1 MIYVVQSG
9 DSLTSI
15 AKRYGVSLERLRSD
29 NGLLP
34 EQPLVPGQALV
45 VFIPKE
51 TYQVRSG
58 DTIYGIAR
66 QAGISARELIQRNPS
81 LAQGAPLTV
90 GEHLTLRPKEEP
102 EGSLMVNGY
111 AYPHIEQRVLRQAMP
126 YLTDLSLFSYGF
138 REDGALVPLADSRLL
153 AEASL
158 FGAGAVLVLT
168 SIDESGT
175 FSSQRASHLF
185 QDQRLQE
192 VVLDQLLQVMLEKG
206 YLGLDVDFEY
216 VEERD
221 KEAFF
226 HFLGRARERLHQDG
240 FFLHVDLAPKTH
252 AQQSGPLYAAHDY
265 SVIGAIAD
273 SVLLMTYEW
282 GYAYGPPMAVAPL
295 PQVEEVLQYGVTE
308 IAPGKIQLGIPN
320 YGYDW
325 TLPYEPSRRA
335 ATIGNQE
342 AVRLAGQ
349 VGAEIQF
356 DTVSQAPYFRYTR
369 EGIAHQVWFEDA
381 RSIQAKLQLALQ
393 YGFGGVAY
401 WNLLRPFS
409 QNWALLSQKI
419 RILNRR
425 EGP

>member
-1 MIYVVQSG
+1 
-9 DSLTSI
+9 
-15 AKRYGVSLERLRSD
+15 
-29 NGLLP
+29 
-34 EQPLVPGQALV
+34 
-45 VFIPKE
+45 
-51 TYQVRSG
+51 
-58 DTIYGIAR
+58 
-66 QAGISARELIQRNPS
+66 
-81 LAQGAPLTV
+81 
-90 GEHLTLRPKEEP
+90 
-102 EGSLMVNGY
+102 MVNGY

-192 VVLDQLLQVMLEKG
+192 VVLDQLL
-206 YLGLDVDFEY
+206 
-216 VEERD
+216 
-221 KEAFF
+221 
-226 HFLGRARERLHQDG
+226 
-240 FFLHVDLAPKTH
+240 LAPKTH

-393 YGFGGVAY
+393 YGIGGVAY

>member
-1 MIYVVQSG
+1 M
-9 DSLTSI
+9 
-15 AKRYGVSLERLRSD
+15 A
-29 NGLLP
+29 LP
-34 EQPLVPGQALV
+34 G
-45 VFIPKE
+45 
-51 TYQVRSG
+51 R
-58 DTIYGIAR
+58 
-66 QAGISARELIQRNPS
+66 RESRHGSLIQRNPS

-393 YGFGGVAY
+393 YGIGGVAY

>member
-1 MIYVVQSG
+1 M
-9 DSLTSI
+9 
-15 AKRYGVSLERLRSD
+15 
-29 NGLLP
+29 P

-81 LAQGAPLTV
+81 RAQGAPLTV
-90 GEHLTLRPKEEP
+90 GEHLTLRLKEEP

-138 REDGALVPLADSRLL
+138 REDGALGPLADSRLL

-192 VVLDQLLQVMLEKG
+192 AVLDQLLQVMLEKG

-252 AQQSGPLYAAHDY
+252 AQQPGLLYAAHDY

-393 YGFGGVAY
+393 YGIGGVAY

>member
-1 MIYVVQSG
+1 MIYVVRSG

-15 AKRYGVSLERLRSD
+15 ANRYGVSVERLRSD

-34 EQPLVPGQALV
+34 EQLLVPGQALV
-45 VFIPKE
+45 ILVPKE
-51 TYQVRSG
+51 IYQVRPG
-58 DTIYGIAR
+58 DTIYGIAQ
-66 QAGISARELIQRNPS
+66 QAGISARELLQRNPV
-81 LAQGAPLTV
+81 LAQGTPLTV
-90 GEHLTLRPKEEP
+90 GEHLTLRLKEEP

-158 FGAGAVLVLT
+158 FWAGAVLVLT

-192 VVLDQLLQVMLEKG
+192 AVLDQLLQVMLEKG

-252 AQQSGPLYAAHDY
+252 AQQPGLLYAAHDY

-393 YGFGGVAY
+393 YGIGGVAY

>member
-45 VFIPKE
+45 IFIPKE
-51 TYQVRSG
+51 TYQVRLG

-90 GEHLTLRPKEEP
+90 GEHLTLRLKEEP

-138 REDGALVPLADSRLL
+138 RKDGALVPLADSRLL
-153 AEASL
+153 
-158 FGAGAVLVLT
+158 GAVLVLT

-192 VVLDQLLQVMLEKG
+192 AVLDQLLQVMLEKG

-252 AQQSGPLYAAHDY
+252 AQQPGLLYAAHDY

-325 TLPYEPSRRA
+325 TLSYEPSRRA

-393 YGFGGVAY
+393 YGIGGVAY

>member
-1 MIYVVQSG
+1 MIYVVRSG
-9 DSLTSI
+9 DSLISI

-90 GEHLTLRPKEEP
+90 GEHLTLRLKEEP

-138 REDGALVPLADSRLL
+138 REDGALL

-192 VVLDQLLQVMLEKG
+192 AVLDQLLQVMLEKG

-252 AQQSGPLYAAHDY
+252 AQQPGPLYAAHDY

-381 RSIQAKLQLALQ
+381 RSIQAKLRLALQ
-393 YGFGGVAY
+393 YGIGGVAY